1 MRFPEK
7 GMQMEKKGGESAGP
21 RANKQR
27 SLRRGKA
34 KIEKTREYK
43 VTKAQR
49 VLSNEGM
56 IRNFYSH
63 WACFTNTPLTANQH

>member
-34 KIEKTREYK
+34 KIEKGIVDK
-43 VTKAQR
+43 LAIAK
-49 VLSNEGM
+49 LLFN
-56 IRNFYSH
+56 
-63 WACFTNTPLTANQH
+63 

>member
-1 MRFPEK
+1 
-7 GMQMEKKGGESAGP
+7 MEKKGGKSAGS

-27 SLRRGKA
+27 TLSRGKA
-34 KIEKTREYK
+34 RIEKIREYK

-63 WACFTNTPLTANQH
+63 WACFTNTPLTANRH

>member
-27 SLRRGKA
+27 TLRRGKA
-34 KIEKTREYK
+34 KIEK
-43 VTKAQR
+43 VTK
-49 VLSNEGM
+49 
-56 IRNFYSH
+56 
-63 WACFTNTPLTANQH
+63 

>member
-1 MRFPEK
+1 MRSPEK
-7 GMQMEKKGGESAGP
+7 AMQMEKKRGKSVGP

-27 SLRRGKA
+27 TLRRGKA

-56 IRNFYSH
+56 IRSFHSH

>member
-1 MRFPEK
+1 M
-7 GMQMEKKGGESAGP
+7 
-21 RANKQR
+21 KQR
-27 SLRRGKA
+27 LHETREIFLYFCLILQSGKA